1 MATFPNSYVLIGSS
15 TNARMNQIIDNMLTP
30 RLLNFR
36 QINVYDEQAKNVSP
50 TTFSPTWK
58 LTYPTWNAAYPTQ
71 VMRNSQVVTPASIDT
86 IMGSVTLTTPY
97 VNGDNVNV
105 TYNIDWFPVGLLQ
118 GFIYQAIDI
127 INNSGQ
133 AQSATHY
140 TIADA
145 PSNWD
150 GVIADLAY
158 AMAMEKLIL
167 DYDLWYGRVIFAIG
181 ANDMNDGQGGDVVSQ
196 LETLKQNAE
205 ERANISLNNEKFK
218 IGNLLAQ
225 PTTTYYAAVRGI
237 GRTSTGHGVG
247 SMGKLRGWKPTKY
260 L

>member
-1 MATFPNSYVLIGSS
+1 MATFPNSYVQIGMH
-15 TNARMNQIIDNMLTP
+15 TTARINEIVDNMMTP

-36 QINVYDEQAKNVSP
+36 QITVYDEKATPMSP
-50 TTFSPTWK
+50 FTWK
-58 LTYPTWNAAYPTQ
+58 VSYPTWNPTFP
-71 VMRNSQVVTPASIDT
+71 VVVRLNSHIVTPSTVDA
-86 IMGSVTLTTPY
+86 IMGSVSFAAAA
-97 VNGDNVNV
+97 NDGDNVNV
-105 TYNIDWFPVGLLQ
+105 TYNIDWFPVGVLA

-150 GVIADLAY
+150 GVIADLAF

-167 DYDLWYGRVIFAIG
+167 DYDLWYGRLIFAIG
-181 ANDMNDGQGGDVVSQ
+181 ANDLNEGQGGDVVGQ

-218 IGNLLAQ
+218 IGNLLAA

-237 GRTSTGHGVG
+237 GRTSTAHGMPG
-247 SMGKLRGWKPTKY
+247 GKIRGWRPNKY
-260 L
+260 V